1 MSLAT
6 GPIESENVLLC
17 LKKILMAYPE
27 KMKTCFS
34 DVYANVYRSQAETHL
49 EATET
54 FFGIFES
61 SQITSAFS

>member
-1 MSLAT
+1 
-6 GPIESENVLLC
+6 
-17 LKKILMAYPE
+17 MAYPE

-34 DVYANVYRSQAETHL
+34 DVYANVYLSQAETHL